1 MTLKGRML
9 QRLAPVL
16 DVIMLPFVWLAA
28 QQMMLVRRITPRH
41 MPRAMA
47 MLDRIG
53 IYPLIDHYYEPLIN
67 LRRLR
72 HSLDQCRVL
81 PGIALDAERGL
92 ALLGQMAEMA
102 ELANTPRHAAGPTDY
117 YLDND
122 FFGPLDAAVLYA
134 LVRRHRPRRIVEVG
148 CGMSTRVVIAARLRN
163 VAEDAAYACEH
174 VCIEPYEQPWLADA
188 PVTLSRGTAETS
200 DPALIDALDDGDIL
214 FIDSSHMIRPQGDVL
229 TEILNWLGR
238 LRPGVLVHVHD
249 IFTPRDYPDDLL
261 RVHRFFWNA
270 AKSSSGKR
278 PGPDPCAMPGAIQ
291 RQRGRPRLLLVPA
304 TWMNRCGS
312 PKGRSKAPRSCPVS
326 SAR

>member
-249 IFTPRDYPDDLL
+249 IFTPKATGTGSVRYARRNSATTRSSPAPSGSGDL
-261 RVHRFFWNA
+261 
-270 AKSSSGKR
+270 
-278 PGPDPCAMPGAIQ
+278 DE
-291 RQRGRPRLLLVPA
+291 
-304 TWMNRCGS
+304 
-312 PKGRSKAPRSCPVS
+312 
-326 SAR
+326 